1 MIRSLFHRSRDRALS
16 TSLSAASK
24 DVLRRHLTPLSPQ
37 NLQTLEQCIKSLD
50 SHHVAG
56 DFVQCGS
63 EPGGVSVVLISML
76 SPARRFRGYT
86 TTNGHPNA
94 TPALDLE
101 IDDQRIS
108 FHTLD
113 PRSDSLSDDD
123 RPVALAHINGGDAN
137 ATAFYLNALISR
149 VPPGG
154 FIVVNDH
161 NTHDSSRAVIDRF
174 LDCRPEFS
182 LNSGIRSSF
191 VLHNAQAY

>member
-24 DVLRRHLTPLSPQ
+24 DVLRRHLTLLSPQ

-50 SHHVAG
+50 SYRVAG

-86 TTNGHPNA
+86 TMNGHPTDA
-94 TPALDLE
+94 RTLDVE
-101 IDDQRIS
+101 IGDQRIS
-108 FHTLD
+108 FHTVD
-113 PRSDSLSDDD
+113 IQSDSLSDGD
-123 RPVALAHINGGDAN
+123 RPVALAHINGSDSN

-161 NTHDSSRAVIDRF
+161 NTHDSSRAIIDHF
-174 LDCRPEFS
+174 LGRHPEFS

-191 VLHNAQAY
+191 VLQNSRPH